1 MNPERWARQAELKP
15 MENTKP
21 AEDGPKKI
29 TEQQIL
35 RK

>member
-1 MNPERWARQAELKP
+1 
-15 MENTKP
+15 MENIKP

-35 RK
+35 RKWRSLAKKVGTL